1 MSAYAFELEIAARA
15 AREAGQIILEIY
27 AAPFDVVEKAGGQG
41 PVTEAD
47 SRANELIV
55 EALRREFPSDSIIA
69 EESYRRDETASS
81 RCWFVDPLD
90 GTREFVERNGM
101 FAVHIGLAVEGR
113 PVAGV
118 VFAPVSGK
126 LYQGA
131 SEGGCWLLH
140 QDQRRRLE
148 VPHAPDVRNLHLLVS
163 RSHPSRRTRAIMER
177 LGITKVTEQGSVGLK
192 VGLIAEGA
200 GDLYLHP
207 SPRSSRWDTCAPE
220 ALLRAAGG
228 VLTDSEGS
236 PYVYDG
242 VELANA
248 RGIIACS
255 PTVLDAVL
263 PVLAALAEEGEEG
276 EDQGDL
282 RPA

>member
-1 MSAYAFELEIAARA
+1 
-15 AREAGQIILEIY
+15 
-27 AAPFDVVEKAGGQG
+27 
-41 PVTEAD
+41 
-47 SRANELIV
+47 
-55 EALRREFPSDSIIA
+55 
-69 EESYRRDETASS
+69 
-81 RCWFVDPLD
+81 
-90 GTREFVERNGM
+90 M
-101 FAVHIGLAVEGR
+101 FAVHIGLAVEGH

-126 LYQGA
+126 LYEGA
-131 SEGGCWLLH
+131 PQSGCWLTH
-140 QDQRRRLE
+140 QGQRRRLE
-148 VPHAPDVRNLHLLVS
+148 VPRNRDVRTLHLLVS
-163 RSHPSRRTRAIMER
+163 RAHPSARTKDLMGR

-200 GDLYLHP
+200 ADLYLHL

-228 VLTDSEGS
+228 ALTDATGV

-255 PTVLDAVL
+255 PPVLEAVL
-263 PVLAALAEEGEEG
+263 PIVATLA
-276 EDQGDL
+276 
-282 RPA
+282 